1 MSLRAHAL
9 PIASGLHRLTAS
21 LARLPSRMLKAAALA
36 RSRRA
41 LRHLDD
47 HLLRDVGLT
56 RSEAL
61 TEAAKSAWKA
71 PAHWQE

>member
-1 MSLRAHAL
+1 
-9 PIASGLHRLTAS
+9 
-21 LARLPSRMLKAAALA
+21 MLKAAALA

-61 TEAAKSAWKA
+61 TEAAQSAWKA